1 MAGKGVS
8 VTISAVDQASSKID
22 KINKRL
28 AAAQAQVKKLESER
42 SKEEGKAGSQVLTK
56 GFDGL
61 KRGIAGVPDGLGKI
75 QRGFGDLASR
85 ARDAFH
91 AVGQIVTPLAAI
103 TSAASIA
110 GLANLATGW
119 ANTTQQLGFAAD
131 RANMT
136 IGQFKS
142 LRDAM
147 MLMGTSTEGAEQAI
161 TSFKDTIT
169 NTIGGHDK
177 DAAGYF
183 QQLGI
188 SMDDLKNKSPVE
200 LMKMVMAG
208 MANLGD
214 ATLRTRI
221 QTRFFSDS
229 SAALMHVLAQT
240 PEALDANIEKA
251 RQYAGLTDEQRK
263 KADDL
268 ANAQKDL
275 RLAVSGLTDTLGA
288 ELSPVL
294 TPMLEDLAKWI
305 VSLKDNKEFMDEL
318 RGAVR
323 GFGDAI
329 KGINW
334 HEVWEAIKGIA
345 KGVNDAVQAFG
356 GWERAGETLGVVLM
370 LKVLSPLTSIVATL
384 GNLVALR
391 LPLWLLSLLGVSGG
405 AVATGAGVTAAAI
418 AGYKGATKSGE
429 EIAHEGKEHGAT
441 PAMIDQFGNAIG
453 YYDKEGNYRTGHED
467 QDNKPGLI
475 RRGLNWW
482 YRQEGTGHG
491 RRTGAGTRS
500 RARCARR
507 PGAPAPGASATA
519 RKGSPPPPMIR
530 VPPRLRPVR
539 RRNTAWARR
548 GISLGTNSHAFGA

>member
-1 MAGKGVS
+1 M
-8 VTISAVDQASSKID
+8 
-22 KINKRL
+22 
-28 AAAQAQVKKLESER
+28 
-42 SKEEGKAGSQVLTK
+42 
-56 GFDGL
+56 
-61 KRGIAGVPDGLGKI
+61 
-75 QRGFGDLASR
+75 
-85 ARDAFH
+85 
-91 AVGQIVTPLAAI
+91 
-103 TSAASIA
+103 
-110 GLANLATGW
+110 
-119 ANTTQQLGFAAD
+119 
-131 RANMT
+131 
-136 IGQFKS
+136 
-142 LRDAM
+142 
-147 MLMGTSTEGAEQAI
+147 
-161 TSFKDTIT
+161 
-169 NTIGGHDK
+169 
-177 DAAGYF
+177 
-183 QQLGI
+183 
-188 SMDDLKNKSPVE
+188 
-200 LMKMVMAG
+200 
-208 MANLGD
+208 
-214 ATLRTRI
+214 
-221 QTRFFSDS
+221 
-229 SAALMHVLAQT
+229 
-240 PEALDANIEKA
+240 
-251 RQYAGLTDEQRK
+251 
-263 KADDL
+263 
-268 ANAQKDL
+268 
-275 RLAVSGLTDTLGA
+275 SGLTGTLSA

-356 GWERAGETLGVVLM
+356 GWERAGETLGAVLL

-482 YRQEGTGHG
+482 YGKKEPGTE
-491 RRTGAGTRS
+491 
-500 RARCARR
+500 
-507 PGAPAPGASATA
+507 GAPAPAPAPGGARRASPGASAQAAKARPHRHKHRA

-530 VPPRLRPVR
+530 APPRRGRCDRFAQR
-539 RRNTAWARR
+539 RARH
-548 GISLGTNSHAFGA
+548 LVGTIRCLSRLDRED